1 MRNRSLDKEE
11 KPKEQRKTHVVG
23 GRVGKETHG
32 KCRCETSNIGDKEGK
47 GGQAA
52 IYSRNPRNCGTA
64 VSGDY
69 HDSDSH
75 NVLQELMR

>member
-1 MRNRSLDKEE
+1 M
-11 KPKEQRKTHVVG
+11 
-23 GRVGKETHG
+23 GKETHG
-32 KCRCETSNIGDKEGK
+32 KGRRETSNIGDKEGK
-47 GGQAA
+47 GGQAT